1 MLAIERRR
9 ETMTILQHK
18 KSVLVSE
25 LSKRF
30 QVTEETIRRDL
41 ERLEK
46 EGLIKRTYGGAVL
59 NENISIELPFDVRE
73 ITNIE
78 AKESIASKVAE
89 FIEDG
94 DTLMIDSSSTVL
106 QLAKHIKKKENIT
119 VITNSVNMLLKL
131 NNAENVRV
139 ICTGGDMRH
148 SSVSFVGH
156 LAEKAIKSY
165 HVDKTIIS
173 CKAVH
178 MDKGILESNDMEA
191 YIKRAMV
198 ERAQKTYLLL
208 DSTKFGK
215 MSFVNITG
223 FENIDG
229 IFTDKK
235 LPGKWEQ
242 FCRENNIEIIYS

>member
-148 SSVSFVGH
+148 SSLSFVGH
-156 LAEKAIKSY
+156 LAEKAIKS
-165 HVDKTIIS
+165 
-173 CKAVH
+173 
-178 MDKGILESNDMEA
+178 
-191 YIKRAMV
+191 
-198 ERAQKTYLLL
+198 
-208 DSTKFGK
+208 
-215 MSFVNITG
+215 
-223 FENIDG
+223 
-229 IFTDKK
+229 
-235 LPGKWEQ
+235 
-242 FCRENNIEIIYS
+242 